1 MASAFK
7 LILIRLLPV
16 LFVTGAA
23 VAYIFDVQG
32 SDAYV
37 LRNTVPMIV
46 LVGLSAL
53 SLYRG
58 AGSWIGAGWRWP
70 LGTLGFAIPAL
81 GLSLYLHHA
90 YSVNLQSLFGGAK
103 YPQEL
108 FRYLPIYTSVAG
120 GVGFAIGWIVGR
132 NV

>member
-1 MASAFK
+1 MARTSK

-16 LFVTGAA
+16 LFITVVA

-32 SDAYV
+32 PDTHF
-37 LRNTVPMIV
+37 LRNIVPVIV

-53 SLYRG
+53 ALYCG
-58 AGSWIGAGWRWP
+58 AGSWIGAGWGWP

-81 GLSLYLHHA
+81 GLSLYLHYH
-90 YSVNLQSLFGGAK
+90 YSASPG
-103 YPQEL
+103 EL
-108 FRYLPIYTSVAG
+108 FRYLPIFTVVAG
-120 GVGFAIGWIVGR
+120 GIGFAIGWIVGR

>member
-23 VAYIFDVQG
+23 VAYIFDIQG
-32 SDAYV
+32 PDAYV
-37 LRNTVPMIV
+37 LRNTVPMIA

-103 YPQEL
+103 DPQEL

-120 GVGFAIGWIVGR
+120 GVGFAFGWIVGR